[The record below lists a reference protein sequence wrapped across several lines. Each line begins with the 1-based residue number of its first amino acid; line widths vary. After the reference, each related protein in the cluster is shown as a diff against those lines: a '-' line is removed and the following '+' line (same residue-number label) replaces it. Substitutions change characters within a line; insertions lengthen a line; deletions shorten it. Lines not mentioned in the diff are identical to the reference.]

1 MGPAFGYSPDIC
13 FSENCNANTS
23 KYTQFGTRDDDCTY
37 TNDITA
43 ANFFTGSKK
52 LAMDRECG
60 EKTGL
65 RLEDRRSLPGCAKV
79 HCLEMSDSLR
89 FSDISES
96 MLANMNKSHMPF
108 LGTF

>member
-13 FSENCNANTS
+13 ASENCDANTNN
-23 KYTQFGTRDDDCTY
+23 YTQFGTRDDDCTY
-37 TNDITA
+37 TNDTAA
-43 ANFFTGSKK
+43 ANFFTGSTKFTVE
-52 LAMDRECG
+52 RECS
-60 EKTGL
+60 EKTDL
-65 RLEDRRSLPGCAKV
+65 RLEDRRSLLGRVKV
-79 HCLEMSDSLR
+79 HCLEMNDSSR